1 MFASFLSLLESAGFF
16 NICLRYFIV
25 FSAFFKSFTINKL
38 VWRTADGSDGYRRIL
53 FYAIKAVLI
62 RFFGAPPYVVDDLFP
77 AHGSVPVAER
87 PHPIGLPF
95 LQGLREVLIGRE
107 IRRYDFFEVFQNLIG
122 FLRIVP
128 DATSHPIEVLIVLIE
143 AHEGIKEVIL
153 IFLNPFVVNR
163 SCFAISDDL

>member
-1 MFASFLSLLESAGFF
+1 MFVSFLSILKSTGFF

-38 VWRTADGSDGYRRIL
+38 VWRITDGYRRIL
-53 FYAIKAVLI
+53 FYAIKSVII

-77 AHGSVPVAER
+77 AHGSTPVAER
-87 PHPIGLPF
+87 PHSIGIPF

-107 IRRYDFFEVFQNLIG
+107 IRRYDSFEVFQNLIG

-128 DATSHPIEVLIVLIE
+128 DAASHPIEVLIVLIE